1 MVSLRR
7 RVRVN
12 PPVHSFGLGLPPE
25 VDKNAAGAEAASP
38 AVPKRGQMRDH
49 GLLLFRRDAQQ
60 PTASSFNKDQSF
72 LGLGIGSTVTGS
84 RDMGN
89 GQAGVGGKVPTCERR
104 QALYEVLGS
113 ERLGGDD

>member
-7 RVRVN
+7 SVRAN
-12 PPVHSFGLGLPPE
+12 PLVHSFGLGLSPE
-25 VDKNAAGAEAASP
+25 VDNAAGAEAASP
-38 AVPKRGQMRDH
+38 AVPKKGQMRDH
-49 GLLLFRRDAQQ
+49 GHLLFRRDAQQ

-72 LGLGIGSTVTGS
+72 LSLGIRSTVTGS